1 MLKLYSRNANS
12 NNMKEKVNQLSQE
25 DVQLF
30 SSMNGHYRSE
40 NERVFFETMKEKE
53 ETDNAFEDGWDVLL
67 REEDNE
73 ENVFFYRESYDW
85 YMLERVDENHNY
97 VEEFCG
103 LANVLAAP
111 ASKWDLGEGTI
122 LDWLR
127 RRDYAGIR
135 YDNHD

>member
-1 MLKLYSRNANS
+1 MQNLDNMLQKAHDLCEQDQALFAQ
-12 NNMKEKVNQLSQE
+12 MKENYK
-25 DVQLF
+25 
-30 SSMNGHYRSE
+30 SE

-53 ETDNAFEDGWDVLL
+53 ESDNAFEDGWDVLL

-103 LANVLAAP
+103 LADVLAAP